1 MVGVEVLM
9 ASEFMVQQVARKMCR
24 LGGEIAA
31 AIEKRDPDLAR
42 QLRRALTSVCLN
54 IGEAKHRTA
63 RMQRSKFAIA
73 YGEANEVKCIL
84 ECAQDLGYVTEG
96 DTEAAWET
104 ADHVAATL
112 YKLIA

>member
-1 MVGVEVLM
+1 M
-9 ASEFMVQQVARKMCR
+9 ASGFMVQQVARKMCR
-24 LGGEIAA
+24 LGGEVAR

-54 IGEAKHRTA
+54 IGEAKLRSA
-63 RMQRSKFAIA
+63 RMQTSKLSIA

-84 ECAQDLGYVTEG
+84 ECAQDLGYVAEH
-96 DTEAAWET
+96 DTEAAWDA

-112 YKLIA
+112 YKLIR